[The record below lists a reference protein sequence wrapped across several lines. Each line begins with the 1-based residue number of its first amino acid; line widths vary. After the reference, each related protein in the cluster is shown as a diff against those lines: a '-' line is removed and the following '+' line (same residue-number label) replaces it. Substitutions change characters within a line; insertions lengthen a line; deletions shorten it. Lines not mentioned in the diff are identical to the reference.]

1 LVNESTRADPRRKMF
16 LAFRPMIAS
25 NRSQGLVSL
34 YQRKYIP
41 MVDEDSTVN
50 ANHGKLVL
58 AD

>member
-1 LVNESTRADPRRKMF
+1 MF